1 MDQLDVTRW
10 RKSSYSTG
18 NGGNCVEIGQTR
30 PGIAIRDSKDPE
42 GPRLSFGPEVWETF
56 AAKVKTTQKP
66 L

>member
-18 NGGNCVEIGQTR
+18 NGGNCVEIGQAR
-30 PGIAIRDSKDPE
+30 PGIAIRDSKDPK
-42 GPRLSFGPEVWETF
+42 GPRLSFKSEIWEAF

>member
-18 NGGNCVEIGQTR
+18 NGGNCVEIGQPR
-30 PGIAIRDSKDPE
+30 PGIAIRDSQDPK
-42 GPRLSFGPEVWETF
+42 GPRLSFRSEVWETF